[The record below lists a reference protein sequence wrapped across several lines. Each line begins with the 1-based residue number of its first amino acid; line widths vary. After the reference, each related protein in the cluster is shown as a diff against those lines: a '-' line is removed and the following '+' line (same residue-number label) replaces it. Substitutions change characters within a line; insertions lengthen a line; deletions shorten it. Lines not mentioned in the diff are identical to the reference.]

1 MEGKRVSLTHD
12 RNSDVA
18 CPGGSV
24 HYRFRTSWLSL
35 VHSGA
40 VAARKGIE
48 RTQVLPTG
56 VGSPL
61 AREIEE

>member
-1 MEGKRVSLTHD
+1 MEGKRVSSTHD

-18 CPGGSV
+18 CPGGSA
-24 HYRFRTSWLSL
+24 HYRFRASGLSL
-35 VHSGA
+35 VHRGA
-40 VAARKGIE
+40 VAARKCME
-48 RTQVLPTG
+48 RTQVLPAG

>member
-1 MEGKRVSLTHD
+1 VEGKRVSLTHD

-24 HYRFRTSWLSL
+24 HYRFRTSWLSF
-35 VHSGA
+35 VHCGA
-40 VAARKGIE
+40 VAARNGIE

>member
-1 MEGKRVSLTHD
+1 
-12 RNSDVA
+12 
-18 CPGGSV
+18 V

-40 VAARKGIE
+40 VAARKCVE

>member
-1 MEGKRVSLTHD
+1 VEGKRVSSTHD

-18 CPGGSV
+18 CPGGSA
-24 HYRFRTSWLSL
+24 HYRFRASWLSL
-35 VHSGA
+35 VHRGA
-40 VAARKGIE
+40 VAARKCME
-48 RTQVLPTG
+48 RTQVLPAG